1 MFITH
6 IDIFRCYDS
15 DIGMYV
21 LPKLTDYHIKSKPN
35 QLEEA
40 FSNIL
45 DNIFEKPPKNS
56 NEILLRYDAY
66 GEIDTYSENTDI
78 TVNHYQTTT
87 STDLGNIANTK
98 FIWEITPLPSPKR
111 MLDACM
117 RLFLYTYK
125 KKSK

>member
-1 MFITH
+1 
-6 IDIFRCYDS
+6 
-15 DIGMYV
+15 MYV